1 MKKSIT
7 LIILGLTWVLGF
19 APFNLWFIPPIS
31 LCGFFYLIAKASQ
44 DQAKVYSKKRS
55 FLDGW
60 LYGIGLFFG
69 GVHWIYISIAEFG
82 KGGPVAGVFVTII
95 FVMFLALYPAIFS
108 LIASRLFANKLH
120 NKKGS
125 DLVIIL
131 IYPALWVLIEWLR
144 GWLFTG
150 FPWLLLGN
158 AYIDTPLKSLA
169 PVFGVYGIS
178 FVVALI
184 SATVITTAAS
194 VLRSRIIS
202 NTLLLLAPIAVVL
215 IGIVF
220 IGQIEWTQKLGEQLK
235 VAVIQGNINQEIK
248 WNPDY
253 RQYTLDKYRDLSQ
266 PQLGE
271 VDVVVWPETAIP
283 DFLHYVDDYMLS
295 LQQQVDTTETSIVT
309 GVPVYDHYSKRYYN
323 SMISIDKEKVSYYAK
338 RHLVIFGEYI
348 PFRKLFGD
356 SLDFLGAALA
366 DFTPG
371 EILQKPLKTK
381 THKAAASVCFE
392 IVFASEIARELG
404 DADYLINI
412 SNDAWFEGSVAPYQH
427 FQIARMR
434 AAETERPLIRSTN
447 TGISALID
455 ADGSI
460 IKQSPQF
467 AEYVLTGTIQ
477 PRSGDT
483 PYVRWRNTPILIL
496 MAALLI
502 IGFLV
507 SRIGRKE
514 NG

>member
-1 MKKSIT
+1 MKKSIA
-7 LIILGLTWVLGF
+7 LIILGCIWVLGF

-31 LCGFFYLIAKASQ
+31 LCGFFFLIVKATQ
-44 DQAKVYSKKRS
+44 VEDVYYSKKRS

-60 LYGIGLFFG
+60 LYGLGLFFG

-82 KGGPVAGVFVTII
+82 KGGPIAGVLVTVI

-108 LIASRLFANKLH
+108 LIVSRLLSNKLKD
-120 NKKGS
+120 NKRNN
-125 DLVIIL
+125 LAIIFIL
-131 IYPALWVLIEWLR
+131 PALWVLLEWLR

-158 AYIDTPLKSLA
+158 AYIDTPLKSIA
-169 PVFGVYGIS
+169 PIAGVHGIS
-178 FVVALI
+178 LVAALI
-184 SATVITTAAS
+184 SALIVS
-194 VLRSRIIS
+194 LIIS
-202 NTLLLLAPIAVVL
+202 RTVLKSLLVLVVIILLPVTIFYV
-215 IGIVF
+215 
-220 IGQIEWTQKLGEQLK
+220 GQVNWTQKSGDPVK
-235 VAVIQGNINQEIK
+235 VAVIQGNIGQDIK
-248 WNPDY
+248 WNSDY
-253 RQYTLDKYRDLSQ
+253 RQYTLDKYRDMSQ
-266 PQLGE
+266 PQFGKF
-271 VDVVVWPETAIP
+271 DVIVWPETAIP

-295 LQQQVDTTETSIVT
+295 LQQQVDTTGTSIVT

-371 EILQKPLKTK
+371 ENLQKPLKTK
-381 THKAAASVCFE
+381 AHKAAASVCFE

-412 SNDAWFEGSVAPYQH
+412 SNDAWFEGSIAPYQH
-427 FQIARMR
+427 IQIARMR
-434 AAETERPLIRSTN
+434 AAETNRPLIRATN

-477 PRSGDT
+477 PRSGET
-483 PYVRWRNTPILIL
+483 PYVRWRNTPILVL
-496 MAALLI
+496 MLALLI
-502 IGFLV
+502 VGLLV
-507 SRIGRKE
+507 RRIGREK

>member
-1 MKKSIT
+1 MKKSIA
-7 LIILGLTWVLGF
+7 LILLGFTWVLGF
-19 APFNLWFIPPIS
+19 APFNLWLIPPIS
-31 LCGFFYLIAKASQ
+31 LCGFFYIIVKTTQ
-44 DQAKVYSKKRS
+44 TEDFCYSKKRS
-55 FLDGW
+55 LLDGW
-60 LYGIGLFFG
+60 LYGLGLFFG

-82 KGGPVAGVFVTII
+82 KGGPIAGVLVTII

-108 LIASRLFANKLH
+108 LIVSRLLANKTKD
-120 NKKGS
+120 NKCNH
-125 DLVIIL
+125 LAIIFIL
-131 IYPALWVLIEWLR
+131 PALWVLFEWLR

-158 AYIDTPLKSLA
+158 AYIDTPLRSIA
-169 PVFGVYGIS
+169 AIAGVHGIS
-178 FVVALI
+178 LIVALI
-184 SATVITTAAS
+184 STLTVSLIISRTAIKSLLVLVVITM
-194 VLRSRIIS
+194 
-202 NTLLLLAPIAVVL
+202 LAIAL
-215 IGIVF
+215 F
-220 IGQIEWTQKLGEQLK
+220 FAGQVNWTQNSGDPLK
-235 VAVIQGNINQEIK
+235 VAVIQGNISQDIK
-248 WNPDY
+248 WNPDF

-266 PQLGE
+266 PQFEKNDLI
-271 VDVVVWPETAIP
+271 VWPETAIP
-283 DFLHYVDDYMLS
+283 DFLHYVDDYMLD
-295 LQQQVDTTETSIVT
+295 LQKQVEITNTAVVT

-323 SMISIDKEKVSYYAK
+323 SMISIDKEKVGYYAK

-348 PFRKLFGD
+348 PFRKMFGD

-371 EILQKPLKTK
+371 ENLQKPLKTK
-381 THKAAASVCFE
+381 AHKAAASVCFE
-392 IVFASEIARELG
+392 IVFASEVARELG

-412 SNDAWFEGSVAPYQH
+412 SNDAWFEGSIAPYQH
-427 FQIARMR
+427 VQIARMR
-434 AAETERPLIRSTN
+434 AAETNRPLVRATN

-483 PYVRWRNTPILIL
+483 PYVRWRNTPVLIL
-496 MAALLI
+496 MVALLI
-502 IGFLV
+502 IGLLV